1 MDKKTSYQ
9 TLKNITKNPNEV
21 YQPRINLLDFDP
33 TRKPVLI
40 REFSKRNLD
49 VIYGPH
55 QSQYRAAYGHFA

>member
-21 YQPRINLLDFDP
+21 YQPRINLLDLDP

-55 QSQYRAAYGHFA
+55 QPQYRAAYGHFA